1 MIWSTSKLV
10 LRLLGAV
17 IAGLALIVAAGAWRL
32 SAGPISLG
40 FLTPYLQDAMSLGG
54 ADGLHIE
61 IGDTILAW
69 QGFDRGLGI
78 TLVDVRFRDPAG
90 VEAARLP
97 LMDVSFSGAGIVRGH
112 LEPTSIDLQGPV
124 MRLARNA
131 DGSVEVLLG
140 QGDDLPQASNEAFV
154 AFLANLT
161 LPPEAGKPGAALTRV
176 AVRDADIT
184 FDDRLAG
191 AVWRAPAADLFL
203 NRDEGGIRGDLRLNL
218 LVGTDPVPIAIA
230 ARFDQATQRVQ
241 AYVTFENLVP
251 ARLST
256 QGPPFTQLVALA
268 LPVGGSVTV
277 LLDSAGQ
284 PERVDFDLSG
294 GGGQL
299 VLPDLYA
306 EPAPVT
312 GLRATGTYDATQQ
325 RTSFEQLRIEIGI
338 ARIEL
343 KGVVTSGKATPD
355 IDLAGSFS
363 NLTVPEVKRYWPTG
377 MAAGARTWFV
387 ANIQQG
393 TVRRGSVRLRLTAAE
408 IDSGAIKPDAI
419 EITGEFF
426 NTRASYLGQ
435 LPPLREAQGYLKIT
449 PALFEL
455 TLQSGQIG
463 ELTLPEATVRLEEGP
478 NRSPI
483 WNGTIEL
490 VASGANREVLRI
502 LDLPPLG
509 LTRRLGLDPAA
520 LGGVSA
526 TRARFVFPL
535 ADNLRAEDVRFAAA
549 SNVQNGSWAKAF
561 GSVDIANAALAIEVT
576 AAGMAARGN
585 VTLNGVPAE
594 VGWAESFDARASSG
608 QVTLRTTLDD
618 AARKAL
624 KLDIGEVLKGTVG
637 VALTAQTAGQR
648 VTATTVDFDLMA
660 ASIDL
665 GALRWRKQVGQP
677 AQARVVLRP
686 TQNGGFVVQNID
698 ARGPDL
704 VALGEAEFDGTNKL
718 LRLELSR
725 LAFAGNDVS
734 VNLRP
739 GERGG
744 HTVAIGGRRLDV
756 SPYLDAY
763 FDSSGTGDETD
774 IPPLRLSLQVQQ
786 LYLSETRSLINAVGD
801 ATYGERLDGLR
812 LSGSINN
819 EAPVTATVVTGPDR
833 VRRLAIASSNAGAL
847 ARTTGLFEDA
857 GGGSLTISGT
867 IVDDPAG
874 KPYVEGKM
882 EIDNV
887 QIRNAPA
894 LARVLTLASLTGIL
908 EILNGQ
914 GINFAKANVP
924 YRFRGNVIELREGRA
939 FGPSLGITV
948 DGDIDRRKDQL
959 ALTGTLVPAYTI
971 NSVLGSIPLI
981 GTLLIGRQGEGI
993 IALTYSVRG
1002 PIEDP
1007 SISINPL
1014 SALAPGFLRNFFSI
1028 FTGARGLGSRENGA
1042 AAEQAQPPAGSPP
1055 APSP

>member
-10 LRLLGAV
+10 LRLVGAV
-17 IAGLALIVAAGAWRL
+17 FAGLALIVAAGAWRL
-32 SAGPISLG
+32 SAGPVSLA
-40 FLTPYLQDAMSLGG
+40 FLTPYLQEAMSLGG

-69 QGFDRGLGI
+69 QGFERGLGI

-97 LMDVSFSGAGIVRGH
+97 QMDISLSGGGIIRGR

-124 MRLARNA
+124 MRLARNP
-131 DGSVEVLLG
+131 DGTFEVLLG
-140 QGDDLPQASNEAFV
+140 QGADLPQTSNQAFV
-154 AFLANLT
+154 AFLANMT
-161 LPPEAGKPGAALTRV
+161 LPPEAGRPGAALTRV

-184 FDDRLAG
+184 FDDRQAG

-203 NRDEGGIRGDLRLNL
+203 NRDDGGIRGDLRLNL
-218 LVGTDPVPIAIA
+218 LVGADPVPIAIA
-230 ARFDQATQRVQ
+230 ARLDHATRRVQ
-241 AYVTFENLVP
+241 AYATFENLVP

-256 QGPPFTQLVALA
+256 QGPPFTQLAWLA

-277 LLDSAGQ
+277 QLDSTGQ

-312 GLRATGTYDATQQ
+312 GLRAQGIYDAT
-325 RTSFEQLRIEIGI
+325 RRLTTFEQLRIEIGI
-338 ARIEL
+338 ARLEL
-343 KGVVTSGKATPD
+343 KGQLASAQAQPD
-355 IDLAGSFS
+355 IDLSGTFA
-363 NLTVPEVKRYWPTG
+363 NLTVPEVKRYWPAG
-377 MAAGARTWFV
+377 MAVGARTWFV
-387 ANIQQG
+387 AHVQQG
-393 TVRRGSVRLRLTAAE
+393 TMRRGNVKVRLTPAE
-408 IDSGAIKPDAI
+408 LESGNIKPDSV
-419 EITGEFF
+419 EITGEFL

-435 LPPLREAQGYLKIT
+435 LPPIREAQGYLKIT

-463 ELTLPEATVRLEEGP
+463 ELSLPEGMVRLEEGSGR
-478 NRSPI
+478 NPI

-535 ADNLRAEDVRFAAA
+535 ADNLKADDVRFAAA

-561 GSVDIANAALAIEVT
+561 GTTDIGNADLGIEVT
-576 AAGMAARGN
+576 AAGLAARGT

-594 VGWAESFDARASSG
+594 VGWSQSFDGQASSG
-608 QVTLRTTLDD
+608 QVVLRTRLDE

-624 KLDIGEVLKGTVG
+624 AVDVGESLKGTVG
-637 VALTAQTAGQR
+637 LALTAQTAGQR
-648 VTATTVDFDLMA
+648 VAAATVDLDLAA

-665 GALRWRKQVGQP
+665 DALGWRKPAGQP
-677 AQARVVLRP
+677 AQTRFVLRP
-686 TQNGGFVVQNID
+686 RQAGGFVLQGLD

-704 VALGEAEFDGTNKL
+704 VAQGEMEMDGGN
-718 LRLELSR
+718 RLVRLDLSR
-725 LAFAGNDVS
+725 LMFAGNDIS
-734 VNLRP
+734 LGLRP
-739 GERGG
+739 AERGG
-744 HTVAIGGRRLDV
+744 YALTLGGRRLDV
-756 SPYLDAY
+756 SPYIEAY
-763 FDSSGTGDETD
+763 FDSTSGGADSD
-774 IPPLRLSLQVQQ
+774 IPPLRLSIQIQQVV
-786 LYLSETRSLINAVGD
+786 LSETRSLMAAVGD
-801 ATYGERLDGLR
+801 AVYGERLESLR
-812 LSGSINN
+812 LSGSINGD
-819 EAPVTATVVTGPDR
+819 APVTATLATGSDA
-833 VRRLAIASSNAGAL
+833 VRRLVIASSNAGAL

-857 GGGSLTISGT
+857 SGGSLMLSGT

-882 EIDNV
+882 EIENV

-894 LARVLTLASLTGIL
+894 LARVLSLASLTGIL

-914 GINFAKANVP
+914 GINFAKADVP
-924 YRFRGNVIELREGRA
+924 YRFRGNAIELREGRA

-948 DGDIDRRKDQL
+948 DGEINRRSDQL

-993 IALTYSVRG
+993 IALTYSARG

-1007 SISINPL
+1007 TISINPL

-1028 FTGARGLGSRENGA
+1028 FTGARGLGGRDDGTATS
-1042 AAEQAQPPAGSPP
+1042 AQPPETP
-1055 APSP
+1055 PSPN